1 LGEADE
7 TYSDGM
13 TLTVAVG
20 IAVCRRHIVLCRRL
34 QAVGVELWPRSE
46 YVCVS
51 ITDPGI
57 GVRLDEICTS
67 KLLSVT

>member
-1 LGEADE
+1 MQEMFWFGPIRLD
-7 TYSDGM
+7 
-13 TLTVAVG
+13 VAEPSL
-20 IAVCRRHIVLCRRL
+20 IHSKKIR
-34 QAVGVELWPRSE
+34 E